1 MTAYG
6 DGMRNLGRVLD
17 GHSYELPEGWSP
29 APDEVLETAHSKTM
43 EALNAATGRSG
54 LAASGRLERYFD
66 PDRGYAGATFNGLDR
81 GAGAANLVTASDLLA
96 VTLLNVDVDVLQVRQ
111 LLEDTPK
118 RAAVT
123 SALAGVPRD
132 MALWEFNSGTRDT
145 AQGLV
150 RLYALYSELRA
161 TPEPASNKWVFASK
175 LCARKL
181 PHLMPVRDTVVC
193 EYLAGKPL
201 SRQGGMSHF
210 EVDLQVFA
218 FLMSD
223 PQVRAH
229 LKELQSGLR
238 QRYGV
243 AVEAVPSLRVLD
255 VALWMAGRDVG
266 LGRTS

>member
-1 MTAYG
+1 MSGLGSRLRITGFRRVACTRVSVSVIPERRGGAHGVDMTAYG

-17 GHSYELPEGWSP
+17 GHSYELPEGWSR
-29 APDEVLETAHSKTM
+29 APDEVLETAQSQTM

-123 SALAGVPRD
+123 STLAGVPRD
-132 MALWEFNSGTRDT
+132 MALWEFNSGTRNT
-145 AQGLV
+145 AQGLE
-150 RLYALYSELRA
+150 RLYALHSELRA

-175 LCARKL
+175 LCARK
-181 PHLMPVRDTVVC
+181 PHLMPVRDTVVS
-193 EYLAGKPL
+193 EYLAGET
-201 SRQGGMSHF
+201 RQS
-210 EVDLQVFA
+210 
-218 FLMSD
+218 
-223 PQVRAH
+223 P
-229 LKELQSGLR
+229 
-238 QRYGV
+238 
-243 AVEAVPSLRVLD
+243 
-255 VALWMAGRDVG
+255 GRDG
-266 LGRTS
+266 PL